1 MAYTIPEIFHQK
13 FATNIEAAIQ
23 QTSSVLDSTV
33 TPFNFD
39 AKSKS
44 ILVGTTIDWADA
56 TDGRMAQTNIGE
68 YNATQRWVVTEK
80 VMVPV
85 APALDEWDETLL
97 DEITSPGSDIINA
110 ITYGYNRIK
119 EKKIIS
125 CIESAVS
132 VGANAPTS
140 TEAFP
145 SANIIAPASN
155 GGLTFAKVAQIVR
168 LAREQDVN
176 PAELTWVISPK
187 DEEYLIA
194 NVTEVRSKDFTKVA
208 PIEGGSVVG
217 SRWMGFTWIISNQ
230 LTTDTSAHTVNT
242 LVYGKQAI
250 RFNFG
255 SRKSAIETRPDRNGA
270 IQFRSSARMGG
281 ARAQDKGVF
290 IVKNQYSTI
299 A

>member
-1 MAYTIPEIFHQK
+1 MATVPDFFFQK
-13 FATNIEAAIQ
+13 FGTSFEAAIQ

-68 YNATQRWVVTEK
+68 YNASQRWVVTEK

-97 DEITSPGSDIINA
+97 DEVTSPGSDIINA
-110 ITYGYNRIK
+110 MTYGYNRIK
-119 EKKIIS
+119 EKKIVS

-132 VGANAPTS
+132 IGANAPTS

-145 SANIIAPASN
+145 TTNVIAHGSA
-155 GGLTFAKVAQIVR
+155 GLTFAKVANIVR

-176 PAELTWVISPK
+176 PAELTWVISAK

-194 NVTEVRSKDFTKVA
+194 NVAEVRSKDYTKVA

-217 SRWMGFTWIISNQ
+217 SRWMGFTWIVSNQ
-230 LTTDTSAHTVNT
+230 LTTNTTDHTVNS

-255 SRKSAIETRPDRNGA
+255 SRKSAIENRPDRNGA

-290 IVKNQYSTI
+290 IVKNYYATI

>member
-1 MAYTIPEIFHQK
+1 MSYTIPEIFHQK

-110 ITYGYNRIK
+110 MTYGYNRIK
-119 EKKIIS
+119 EKKIIAAV
-125 CIESAVS
+125 ESAVS
-132 VGANAPTS
+132 IGANAPTS

-145 SANIIAPASN
+145 NANVIAHGDA
-155 GGLTFAKVAQIVR
+155 GLTFAKVAKIVR

-176 PAELTWVISPK
+176 PAELTWVISAK

-194 NVTEVRSKDFTKVA
+194 NVNEVRSKDYTKVA

-217 SRWMGFTWIISNQ
+217 SRWMGFTWIVSNQ
-230 LTTDTSAHTVNT
+230 LTTDTTAHTVNS

-290 IVKNQYSTI
+290 IVKNYYATI

>member
-1 MAYTIPEIFHQK
+1 MSYTIPEIFHQK

-33 TPFNFD
+33 TPFNFN

-68 YNATQRWVVTEK
+68 YNASQRWVVTEK

-85 APALDEWDETLL
+85 APALDEWDESLL

-119 EKKIIS
+119 EKKIVS

-132 VGANAPTS
+132 IGANAPTS
-140 TEAFP
+140 TQAFP
-145 SANIIAPASN
+145 TDNVIAHGSA
-155 GGLTFAKVAQIVR
+155 GLTFAKVAQIVR

-176 PAELTWVISPK
+176 PAELTWVISAK

-194 NVTEVRSKDFTKVA
+194 NVAEVRSKDYTKVA

-217 SRWMGFTWIISNQ
+217 SRWMGFTWIVSNQ
-230 LTTDTSAHTVNT
+230 LTTDTTNHTVNS
-242 LVYGKQAI
+242 LVYSKQAI

-290 IVKNQYSTI
+290 IVKNYYATI

>member
-1 MAYTIPEIFHQK
+1 MATVPDFFFQK
-13 FATNIEAAIQ
+13 FGTSFEAAVQ

-68 YNATQRWVVTEK
+68 YNASQRWVVTEK

-85 APALDEWDETLL
+85 APALDEWDESLL

-110 ITYGYNRIK
+110 MTYGYNRIK
-119 EKKIIS
+119 EKKIVS

-132 VGANAPTS
+132 IGANAPTS
-140 TEAFP
+140 TQAFP
-145 SANIIAPASN
+145 TTNVIAHGSA
-155 GGLTFAKVAQIVR
+155 GLTFAKVANIVR

-176 PAELTWVISPK
+176 PAELTWVISAK

-194 NVTEVRSKDFTKVA
+194 NVAEVRSKDYTKVA

-217 SRWMGFTWIISNQ
+217 SRWMGFTWIVSNQ
-230 LTTDTSAHTVNT
+230 LTTNTTDHTVNS

-255 SRKSAIETRPDRNGA
+255 SRKSAIENRPDRNGA

-290 IVKNQYSTI
+290 VVKNYYATI

>member
-85 APALDEWDETLL
+85 APALDEWDESLL

-119 EKKIIS
+119 EKKIVS

-132 VGANAPTS
+132 IGANAPTS

-145 SANIIAPASN
+145 TANIIAHSDA
-155 GGLTFAKVAQIVR
+155 GMTFAKVAKIVR

-176 PAELTWVISPK
+176 PAELTWVISAK
-187 DEEYLIA
+187 DEEHLIS
-194 NVTEVRSKDFTKVA
+194 NVNEVRSKDYTTVA

-217 SRWMGFTWIISNQ
+217 SRWMGFTWIVSNQ

-242 LVYGKQAI
+242 LVYSKQAI

-255 SRKSAIETRPDRNGA
+255 SRKSAIESRPDRNGA

-290 IVKNQYSTI
+290 IVKNLYATI

>member
-1 MAYTIPEIFHQK
+1 MSYSIPEIFHQK

-39 AKSKS
+39 GKSKS

-68 YNATQRWVVTEK
+68 YSATQRWVVTEK

-85 APALDEWDETLL
+85 APALDEWDESLL

-110 ITYGYNRIK
+110 MTYGYNRIK
-119 EKKIIS
+119 EKKIVS

-132 VGANAPTS
+132 IGANAPTS
-140 TEAFP
+140 TQAFP
-145 SANIIAPASN
+145 TGNVIAHGSA
-155 GGLTFAKVAQIVR
+155 GLTFAKVANIVR

-176 PAELTWVISPK
+176 PAELTWVISAK

-194 NVTEVRSKDFTKVA
+194 NVAEVRSKDYTKVA

-217 SRWMGFTWIISNQ
+217 SRWMGFTWVVSNQ
-230 LTTDTSAHTVNT
+230 LTTNTTDHTVNS

-255 SRKSAIETRPDRNGA
+255 SRKSAIENRPDRNGA

-290 IVKNQYSTI
+290 IVKNYYASI

>member
-1 MAYTIPEIFHQK
+1 MSYTIPEIFHQK

-39 AKSKS
+39 GKSKS
-44 ILVGTTIDWADA
+44 ILIGTTIDWADA

-68 YNATQRWVVTEK
+68 YNASQRWVVTEK

-85 APALDEWDETLL
+85 APALDEWDESLL

-110 ITYGYNRIK
+110 MTYGYNRIK
-119 EKKIIS
+119 EKKIVS

-132 VGANAPTS
+132 IGANAPTS
-140 TEAFP
+140 TQAFP
-145 SANIIAPASN
+145 TGNVIAHGSA
-155 GGLTFAKVAQIVR
+155 GLTFAKVAQIVR

-176 PAELTWVISPK
+176 PAELTWVISAK

-194 NVTEVRSKDFTKVA
+194 NVAEVRSKDYTKVA

-217 SRWMGFTWIISNQ
+217 SRWMGFTWIVSNQ
-230 LTTDTSAHTVNT
+230 LTTNTTDHTVNS

-255 SRKSAIETRPDRNGA
+255 SRKSAIENRPDRNGA

-290 IVKNQYSTI
+290 IVKNYYASI

>member
-1 MAYTIPEIFHQK
+1 MSYTIPEIFHQK

-56 TDGRMAQTNIGE
+56 TDGRMAQTNICE

-110 ITYGYNRIK
+110 MTYGYNRIK
-119 EKKIIS
+119 EKKIIAAV
-125 CIESAVS
+125 ESAVS
-132 VGANAPTS
+132 IGANAPTS

-145 SANIIAPASN
+145 SDNIIAHGDA
-155 GGLTFAKVAQIVR
+155 GLTFAKVAKIVR

-176 PAELTWVISPK
+176 PAELTWVISAK
-187 DEEYLIA
+187 DEENLIV
-194 NVTEVRSKDFTKVA
+194 NVAEVRSKDYTTVA

-217 SRWMGFTWIISNQ
+217 SRWMGFTWIVSNQ
-230 LTTDTSAHTVNT
+230 LTTDTTAKTVNS

-290 IVKNQYSTI
+290 IVKNKYATI

>member
-44 ILVGTTIDWADA
+44 ILIGTTIDWADA

-85 APALDEWDETLL
+85 APALDEWDESLL

-119 EKKIIS
+119 EKKIIAAV
-125 CIESAVS
+125 ESAVS
-132 VGANAPTS
+132 IGANAPTS

-145 SANIIAPASN
+145 ADNIISHGDA
-155 GGLTFAKVAQIVR
+155 GLTFAKVAKVVR

-176 PAELTWVISPK
+176 PAELTWVISAK
-187 DEEYLIA
+187 DEENLIV
-194 NVTEVRSKDFTKVA
+194 NVNEVRSKDYTKVA

-217 SRWMGFTWIISNQ
+217 SRWMGFTWIVSNQ
-230 LTTDTSAHTVNT
+230 LTTDTTNHTVNS

-290 IVKNQYSTI
+290 IVKNKYATI

>member
-1 MAYTIPEIFHQK
+1 MSYTIPEIFHQK

-85 APALDEWDETLL
+85 APALDEWDESLL

-110 ITYGYNRIK
+110 MTYGYNRIK
-119 EKKIIS
+119 EKKIIAAV
-125 CIESAVS
+125 ESAVS
-132 VGANAPTS
+132 IGANAPTS
-140 TEAFP
+140 TQAFP
-145 SANIIAPASN
+145 TDNIIAHGGA
-155 GGLTFAKVAQIVR
+155 GLTFAKVAKIVR

-187 DEEYLIA
+187 DEENLIVSV
-194 NVTEVRSKDFTKVA
+194 NEVRSKDYTTVA

-217 SRWMGFTWIISNQ
+217 SRWMGFTWIVSNQ
-230 LTTDTSAHTVNT
+230 LTTDSGAKTVNS
-242 LVYGKQAI
+242 LVYSKQAI

-290 IVKNQYSTI
+290 VVKNYYATI

>member
-1 MAYTIPEIFHQK
+1 MATVPDFFFQK
-13 FATNIEAAIQ
+13 FGTSFEAAVQ

-44 ILVGTTIDWADA
+44 ILIGTTIDWADA

-85 APALDEWDETLL
+85 APALDEWDESLL

-110 ITYGYNRIK
+110 MTYGYNRIK
-119 EKKIIS
+119 EKKIVS

-132 VGANAPTS
+132 IGANAPTS

-145 SANIIAPASN
+145 TTNVIAHGSA
-155 GGLTFAKVAQIVR
+155 GLTFAKVAQIVR

-176 PAELTWVISPK
+176 PAELTWVISAK

-194 NVTEVRSKDFTKVA
+194 NVAEVRSKDYTKVA

-217 SRWMGFTWIISNQ
+217 SRWMGFTWIVSNQ
-230 LTTDTSAHTVNT
+230 LTTNTTDHTVNS

-281 ARAQDKGVF
+281 ARAQDNGVF
-290 IVKNQYSTI
+290 IVKNYYATI

>member
-85 APALDEWDETLL
+85 APALDEWDESLL

-119 EKKIIS
+119 EKKIVAA
-125 CIESAVS
+125 IESAVS
-132 VGANAPTS
+132 IGANAPTS

-145 SANIIAPASN
+145 TANIIAHGN
-155 GGLTFAKVAQIVR
+155 NGLTFAKVAQIVR

-176 PAELTWVISPK
+176 PAELTWVISAK
-187 DEEYLIA
+187 DEENLIV
-194 NVTEVRSKDFTKVA
+194 NVAEVRSKDYTKVA

-217 SRWMGFTWIISNQ
+217 SRWMGFTWIVSNQ
-230 LTTDTSAHTVNT
+230 LTTNTTDHTVNS
-242 LVYGKQAI
+242 LVYSKQAI

-290 IVKNQYSTI
+290 IVKNYYATI

>member
-1 MAYTIPEIFHQK
+1 MSYTIPEIFHQK

-33 TPFNFD
+33 TPFNFN

-68 YNATQRWVVTEK
+68 YNASQRWVVTEK

-85 APALDEWDETLL
+85 APALDEWDESLL

-110 ITYGYNRIK
+110 MTYGYNRIK
-119 EKKIIS
+119 EKKIVS

-132 VGANAPTS
+132 IGANAPTS
-140 TEAFP
+140 TQAFP
-145 SANIIAPASN
+145 TDNVIAHGSA
-155 GGLTFAKVAQIVR
+155 GLTFAKVAQIVR

-176 PAELTWVISPK
+176 PAELTWVISAK

-194 NVTEVRSKDFTKVA
+194 NVAEVRSKDYTKVA
-208 PIEGGSVVG
+208 PIENGSVVG
-217 SRWMGFTWIISNQ
+217 SRWMGFTWIVSNQ
-230 LTTDTSAHTVNT
+230 LTTDTTNHTVNS
-242 LVYGKQAI
+242 LVYSKQAI

-290 IVKNQYSTI
+290 IVKNYYATI

>member
-1 MAYTIPEIFHQK
+1 MSYTIPEIFHQK

-110 ITYGYNRIK
+110 MTYGYNRIK
-119 EKKIIS
+119 EKKIIAAV
-125 CIESAVS
+125 ESAVS
-132 VGANAPTS
+132 IGANAPTS

-145 SANIIAPASN
+145 NANVIAHGDA
-155 GGLTFAKVAQIVR
+155 GLTFAKVAKIVR

-176 PAELTWVISPK
+176 PAELTWVISAK

-194 NVTEVRSKDFTKVA
+194 NVNEVRSKDYTKVA

-217 SRWMGFTWIISNQ
+217 SRWMGFTWIVSNQ
-230 LTTDTSAHTVNT
+230 LTTSSAAKTVNS

-290 IVKNQYSTI
+290 IVKNYYATI

>member
-1 MAYTIPEIFHQK
+1 MSYTIPEIFHQK

-85 APALDEWDETLL
+85 APALDEWDESLL

-110 ITYGYNRIK
+110 MTYGYNRIK
-119 EKKIIS
+119 EKKIIAAV
-125 CIESAVS
+125 ESAVAI
-132 VGANAPTS
+132 GANAPTS

-145 SANIIAPASN
+145 SANVIAHGSA
-155 GGLTFAKVAQIVR
+155 GLTFAKVAQIVR

-176 PAELTWVISPK
+176 PAELTWVISAK
-187 DEEYLIA
+187 DEENLIV
-194 NVTEVRSKDFTKVA
+194 NVAEVRSKDYTTVA

-217 SRWMGFTWIISNQ
+217 SRWMGFNWIVSNQ
-230 LTTDTSAHTVNT
+230 LTTSTTAHTVNA
-242 LVYGKQAI
+242 LVYGKKAI

-255 SRKSAIETRPDRNGA
+255 SRKSAIESRPDRNGA

-281 ARAQDKGVF
+281 ARAQDNGVF
-290 IVKNQYSTI
+290 VVKNYYASI

>member
-44 ILVGTTIDWADA
+44 ILIGTTIDWADA

-68 YNATQRWVVTEK
+68 YNASQRWVVTEK

-85 APALDEWDETLL
+85 APALDEWDESLL

-110 ITYGYNRIK
+110 MTYGYNRIK
-119 EKKIIS
+119 EKKIVS

-132 VGANAPTS
+132 IGANAPTS
-140 TEAFP
+140 TQAFP
-145 SANIIAPASN
+145 SGNVIAHGSA
-155 GGLTFAKVAQIVR
+155 GLTFAKVAQIVR

-176 PAELTWVISPK
+176 PAELTWVISAK

-194 NVTEVRSKDFTKVA
+194 NVAEVRSKDYTKVA

-217 SRWMGFTWIISNQ
+217 SRWMGFTWIVSNQ
-230 LTTDTSAHTVNT
+230 LTTNTTDHTVNS

-255 SRKSAIETRPDRNGA
+255 SRKSAIENRPDRNGA

-290 IVKNQYSTI
+290 VVKNYYATI

>member
-1 MAYTIPEIFHQK
+1 MSYTIPEIFHQK

-85 APALDEWDETLL
+85 APALDEWDESLL

-110 ITYGYNRIK
+110 MTYGYNRIK
-119 EKKIIS
+119 EKKIVS

-132 VGANAPTS
+132 IGANAPTS
-140 TEAFP
+140 TQAFP
-145 SANIIAPASN
+145 TGNVIAHGSA
-155 GGLTFAKVAQIVR
+155 GLTFAKVANIVR

-176 PAELTWVISPK
+176 PAELTWVISAK

-194 NVTEVRSKDFTKVA
+194 NVAEVRSKDYTKVA

-217 SRWMGFTWIISNQ
+217 SRWMGFTWIVSNQ
-230 LTTDTSAHTVNT
+230 LTTNTTDHTVNS

-255 SRKSAIETRPDRNGA
+255 SRKSAIENRPDRNGA

-290 IVKNQYSTI
+290 IVKNYYATI

>member
-44 ILVGTTIDWADA
+44 ILIGTTIDWADA
-56 TDGRMAQTNIGE
+56 TGGRMAQTNIGE

-110 ITYGYNRIK
+110 MTYGYNRIK
-119 EKKIIS
+119 ERKIVS

-132 VGANAPTS
+132 IGANAPTS

-145 SANIIAPASN
+145 TDNIIAHGSA
-155 GGLTFAKVAQIVR
+155 GLTFAKVAKIVR

-176 PAELTWVISPK
+176 PAELTWVISAK

-194 NVTEVRSKDFTKVA
+194 NVNEVRSKDYTKVA

-217 SRWMGFTWIISNQ
+217 SRWMGFTWIVSNQ
-230 LTTDTSAHTVNT
+230 LTTNTTDHTVNT

-290 IVKNQYSTI
+290 IVKNYYATI

>member
-1 MAYTIPEIFHQK
+1 MSYTIPEIFHQK

-44 ILVGTTIDWADA
+44 ILIGTTIDWADA

-85 APALDEWDETLL
+85 APALDEWDESLL

-119 EKKIIS
+119 EKKIIAA
-125 CIESAVS
+125 IESAVS
-132 VGANAPTS
+132 IGANAPTS

-145 SANIIAPASN
+145 ADNIISHGSA
-155 GGLTFAKVAQIVR
+155 GLTFAKVAKVVR

-176 PAELTWVISPK
+176 PAELTWVISAK
-187 DEEYLIA
+187 DEENLIV
-194 NVTEVRSKDFTKVA
+194 NVNEVRSKDYTKVA

-217 SRWMGFTWIISNQ
+217 SRWMGFTWIVSNQ
-230 LTTDTSAHTVNT
+230 LTTDTTNHTVNS

-290 IVKNQYSTI
+290 IVKNYYATI

>member
-1 MAYTIPEIFHQK
+1 MSYTIPEIFHQK

-110 ITYGYNRIK
+110 MTYGYNRIK
-119 EKKIIS
+119 EKKIIAAV
-125 CIESAVS
+125 ESAVS
-132 VGANAPTS
+132 IGANAPTS

-145 SANIIAPASN
+145 SDNIIAHGDA
-155 GGLTFAKVAQIVR
+155 GLTFAKVAKIVR

-176 PAELTWVISPK
+176 PAELTWVISAK
-187 DEEYLIA
+187 DEENLIV
-194 NVTEVRSKDFTKVA
+194 NVAEVRSKDYTTVA

-217 SRWMGFTWIISNQ
+217 SRWMGFTWIVSNQ
-230 LTTDTSAHTVNT
+230 LTTDTTAKTVNS

-290 IVKNQYSTI
+290 IVKNKYATI

>member
-1 MAYTIPEIFHQK
+1 MSYTIPEIFHQK

-39 AKSKS
+39 GKSKS

-68 YNATQRWVVTEK
+68 YNASQRWVVTEK

-85 APALDEWDETLL
+85 APALDEWDESLL

-110 ITYGYNRIK
+110 MTYGYNRIK
-119 EKKIIS
+119 EKKIVS

-132 VGANAPTS
+132 IGANAPTS
-140 TEAFP
+140 TQAFP
-145 SANIIAPASN
+145 TGNVIAHGSA
-155 GGLTFAKVAQIVR
+155 GLTFAKVANIVR

-176 PAELTWVISPK
+176 PAELTWVISAK

-194 NVTEVRSKDFTKVA
+194 NVAEVRSKDYTKVA

-217 SRWMGFTWIISNQ
+217 SRWMGFTWIVSNQ
-230 LTTDTSAHTVNT
+230 LTTNTTDHTVNS

-290 IVKNQYSTI
+290 IVKNYYATI

>member
-1 MAYTIPEIFHQK
+1 MSYTIPEIFHQK

-110 ITYGYNRIK
+110 MTYGYNRIK
-119 EKKIIS
+119 EKKIIAAV
-125 CIESAVS
+125 ESAVS
-132 VGANAPTS
+132 IGANAPTS

-145 SANIIAPASN
+145 SDNIIAHGDA
-155 GGLTFAKVAQIVR
+155 GLTFDKVAKIVR

-176 PAELTWVISPK
+176 PAELTWVISAK
-187 DEEYLIA
+187 DEENLIVNGA
-194 NVTEVRSKDFTKVA
+194 EVRSKDYTTVA

-217 SRWMGFTWIISNQ
+217 SRWMGFTWIVSNQ
-230 LTTDTSAHTVNT
+230 LTTDTTAKTVNS

-270 IQFRSSARMGG
+270 I
-281 ARAQDKGVF
+281 
-290 IVKNQYSTI
+290 
-299 A
+299 

>member
-85 APALDEWDETLL
+85 APALDEWDESLL

-119 EKKIIS
+119 EKKIVS

-132 VGANAPTS
+132 IGANAPTS

-145 SANIIAPASN
+145 TANIIAHSDA
-155 GGLTFAKVAQIVR
+155 GMTFAKVAKIVR

-176 PAELTWVISPK
+176 PAELTWVISAK
-187 DEEYLIA
+187 DEEHLIS
-194 NVTEVRSKDFTKVA
+194 NVNEVRSKDYTTVA

-217 SRWMGFTWIISNQ
+217 SRWMGFNWIISNQ

-242 LVYGKQAI
+242 LVYSKQAI

-255 SRKSAIETRPDRNGA
+255 SRKSAIESRPDRNGA

-290 IVKNQYSTI
+290 IVKNKYSTI
-299 A
+299 V

>member
-1 MAYTIPEIFHQK
+1 MATVPDFFFQK
-13 FATNIEAAIQ
+13 FGTSFEAAIQ

-44 ILVGTTIDWADA
+44 ILIGTTIDWADA
-56 TDGRMAQTNIGE
+56 TDGRMAPTNIGE
-68 YNATQRWVVTEK
+68 YNASQRWVVTEK

-97 DEITSPGSDIINA
+97 DEVTSPGSDIINA
-110 ITYGYNRIK
+110 MTYGYNRIK
-119 EKKIIS
+119 EKKIVS

-132 VGANAPTS
+132 IGANAPTS
-140 TEAFP
+140 TQAFP
-145 SANIIAPASN
+145 ATNVIAH
-155 GGLTFAKVAQIVR
+155 GGTGLTFAKVANIVR

-176 PAELTWVISPK
+176 PAELTWAISAK

-194 NVTEVRSKDFTKVA
+194 NVAEVRSKDYTKVA

-217 SRWMGFTWIISNQ
+217 SRWMGFSWIVSNQ
-230 LTTDTSAHTVNT
+230 LTTNTTDHTVNS
-242 LVYGKQAI
+242 LVYSKQAI

-290 IVKNQYSTI
+290 IVKNHYDTI

>member
-1 MAYTIPEIFHQK
+1 MSYTIPEIFHQK

-85 APALDEWDETLL
+85 APALDEWDESLL

-119 EKKIIS
+119 EKKIVS

-132 VGANAPTS
+132 IGANAPTS

-145 SANIIAPASN
+145 NANIIAHGDA
-155 GGLTFAKVAQIVR
+155 GLTFAKVAKIVR

-176 PAELTWVISPK
+176 PAELTWVISAK

-194 NVTEVRSKDFTKVA
+194 NVAEVRSKDYTKVA

-217 SRWMGFTWIISNQ
+217 SRWMGFNWIISNQ
-230 LTTDTSAHTVNT
+230 LTTNTTAHTVNT

-255 SRKSAIETRPDRNGA
+255 SRKSAIESRPDRNGA

-290 IVKNQYSTI
+290 IVKNYYSTI

>member
-1 MAYTIPEIFHQK
+1 MSYTIPEIFHQK

-23 QTSSVLDSTV
+23 QTISVLDSTV

-68 YNATQRWVVTEK
+68 YSATQRWVVTEK

-85 APALDEWDETLL
+85 APALDEWDESLL

-110 ITYGYNRIK
+110 MTYGYNRIK
-119 EKKIIS
+119 EKKIVS

-132 VGANAPTS
+132 IGANAPTS
-140 TEAFP
+140 TQAFP
-145 SANIIAPASN
+145 TGNVIAHGSA
-155 GGLTFAKVAQIVR
+155 GLTFAKVANIVR

-176 PAELTWVISPK
+176 PAELTWVISAK

-194 NVTEVRSKDFTKVA
+194 NVAEVRSKDYTKVA

-217 SRWMGFTWIISNQ
+217 SRWMGFTWIVSNQ
-230 LTTDTSAHTVNT
+230 LTTNTTDHTVNS

-255 SRKSAIETRPDRNGA
+255 SRKSAIENRPDRNGA

-290 IVKNQYSTI
+290 VVKNYYATI

>member
-1 MAYTIPEIFHQK
+1 MSYTIPEIFHQK

-44 ILVGTTIDWADA
+44 ILIGTTIDWADA

-68 YNATQRWVVTEK
+68 YSATQRWVVTEK

-85 APALDEWDETLL
+85 APALDEWDESLL

-110 ITYGYNRIK
+110 MTYGYNRIK
-119 EKKIIS
+119 EKKIVS

-132 VGANAPTS
+132 IGANAPTS
-140 TEAFP
+140 TQAFP
-145 SANIIAPASN
+145 TTNVIAHGTA
-155 GGLTFAKVAQIVR
+155 GLTFAKVANIVR

-176 PAELTWVISPK
+176 PAELTWVISAK

-194 NVTEVRSKDFTKVA
+194 NVAEVRSKDYTKVA

-217 SRWMGFTWIISNQ
+217 SRWMGFTWIVSNQ
-230 LTTDTSAHTVNT
+230 LTTNTTDHTVNS

-255 SRKSAIETRPDRNGA
+255 SRKSAIENRPDRNGA

-290 IVKNQYSTI
+290 IVKNYYATI

>member
-1 MAYTIPEIFHQK
+1 MATVPDFFFQK
-13 FATNIEAAIQ
+13 FGTSFEAAVQ

-44 ILVGTTIDWADA
+44 ILIGTTIDWADA

-68 YNATQRWVVTEK
+68 YNASQRWVVTEK

-85 APALDEWDETLL
+85 APALDEWDESLL

-110 ITYGYNRIK
+110 MTYGYNRIK
-119 EKKIIS
+119 EKKIVS

-132 VGANAPTS
+132 IGANAPTS
-140 TEAFP
+140 TQAFP
-145 SANIIAPASN
+145 TGNVIAHGSA
-155 GGLTFAKVAQIVR
+155 GLTFAKVANIVR

-176 PAELTWVISPK
+176 PAELTWVISAK

-194 NVTEVRSKDFTKVA
+194 NVAEVRSKDYTKVA

-217 SRWMGFTWIISNQ
+217 SRWMGFTWVVSNQ
-230 LTTDTSAHTVNT
+230 LTTNTTDHTVNS

-255 SRKSAIETRPDRNGA
+255 SRKSAIENRPDRNGA

-290 IVKNQYSTI
+290 IVKNYYATI

>member
-1 MAYTIPEIFHQK
+1 MSYTIPEIFHQK

-85 APALDEWDETLL
+85 APALDEWDESLL

-110 ITYGYNRIK
+110 MTYGYNRIK
-119 EKKIIS
+119 EKKIIAAV
-125 CIESAVS
+125 ESAVS
-132 VGANAPTS
+132 IGANAPTS
-140 TEAFP
+140 TQAFP
-145 SANIIAPASN
+145 TDNIIAHGGA
-155 GGLTFAKVAQIVR
+155 GLTFAKVAKIVR

-187 DEEYLIA
+187 DEENLIV
-194 NVTEVRSKDFTKVA
+194 NVNEVRSKDYTTVA

-217 SRWMGFTWIISNQ
+217 SRWMGFTWIVSNQ
-230 LTTDTSAHTVNT
+230 LTTDSGAKTVNS
-242 LVYGKQAI
+242 LVYSKQAI

-290 IVKNQYSTI
+290 VVKNYYATI

>member
-1 MAYTIPEIFHQK
+1 MSYTIPEIFHQK

-44 ILVGTTIDWADA
+44 ILIGTTIDWADA

-85 APALDEWDETLL
+85 APALDEWDESLL

-119 EKKIIS
+119 EKKIIAAV
-125 CIESAVS
+125 ESAVS
-132 VGANAPTS
+132 IGANAPTS

-145 SANIIAPASN
+145 ADNIISHGDA
-155 GGLTFAKVAQIVR
+155 GLTFAKVAKVVR

-176 PAELTWVISPK
+176 PAELTWVISAK
-187 DEEYLIA
+187 DEENLIV
-194 NVTEVRSKDFTKVA
+194 NVNEVRSKDFTKVA

-217 SRWMGFTWIISNQ
+217 SRWMGFTWIVSNQ
-230 LTTDTSAHTVNT
+230 LTTDTTNHTVNS

-290 IVKNQYSTI
+290 IVKNKYATI

>member
-1 MAYTIPEIFHQK
+1 MATVPDFFFQK
-13 FATNIEAAIQ
+13 FGTSFEAAIQ

-44 ILVGTTIDWADA
+44 ILIGTTIDWADA

-68 YNATQRWVVTEK
+68 YNASQRWVVTEK

-97 DEITSPGSDIINA
+97 DEVTSPGSDIINA
-110 ITYGYNRIK
+110 MTYGYNRIK
-119 EKKIIS
+119 EKKIVA

-132 VGANAPTS
+132 IGANAPTS

-145 SANIIAPASN
+145 TANVIAHGGA
-155 GGLTFAKVAQIVR
+155 GLTFAKVANIVR

-176 PAELTWVISPK
+176 PAELTWVISAK

-194 NVTEVRSKDFTKVA
+194 NVAEVRSKDYTKVA

-217 SRWMGFTWIISNQ
+217 SRWMGFSWIVSNQ
-230 LTTDTSAHTVNT
+230 LTTNTTDHTVNS

-255 SRKSAIETRPDRNGA
+255 SRKSAIETRPDRSGA

-290 IVKNQYSTI
+290 VVKNYYDTI

>member
-1 MAYTIPEIFHQK
+1 MSYTIPEIFHQK

-68 YNATQRWVVTEK
+68 YNASQRWVVTEK

-85 APALDEWDETLL
+85 APALDEWDESLL

-110 ITYGYNRIK
+110 MTYGYNRIK
-119 EKKIIS
+119 EKKIVS

-132 VGANAPTS
+132 IGANAPTS
-140 TEAFP
+140 TQAFP
-145 SANIIAPASN
+145 TTNVIAHGTA
-155 GGLTFAKVAQIVR
+155 GLTFAKVANIVR

-176 PAELTWVISPK
+176 PAELTWVISAK

-194 NVTEVRSKDFTKVA
+194 NVAEVRSKDYTKVA

-217 SRWMGFTWIISNQ
+217 SRWMGFTWIVSNQ
-230 LTTDTSAHTVNT
+230 LTTNTTDHTVNS

-255 SRKSAIETRPDRNGA
+255 SRKSAIENRPDRSGA

-290 IVKNQYSTI
+290 IVKNYYATI

>member
-1 MAYTIPEIFHQK
+1 MSYTIPEIFHQK

-68 YNATQRWVVTEK
+68 YSATQRWVVTEK

-85 APALDEWDETLL
+85 APALDEWDESLL

-110 ITYGYNRIK
+110 MTYGYNRIK
-119 EKKIIS
+119 EKKIVS

-132 VGANAPTS
+132 IGANAPTS
-140 TEAFP
+140 TQAFP
-145 SANIIAPASN
+145 TTNVIAHGTA
-155 GGLTFAKVAQIVR
+155 GLTFAKGAKIVR

-176 PAELTWVISPK
+176 PAELTWVISAK

-194 NVTEVRSKDFTKVA
+194 NVAEVRSKDYTKVA

-217 SRWMGFTWIISNQ
+217 SRWMGFTWIVSNQ
-230 LTTDTSAHTVNT
+230 LTTNTTDHTVNS

-255 SRKSAIETRPDRNGA
+255 SRKSAIENRPDRNGA

-290 IVKNQYSTI
+290 IVKNYYASI

>member
-1 MAYTIPEIFHQK
+1 MSYTIPEIFHQK

-85 APALDEWDETLL
+85 APALDEWDESLL

-110 ITYGYNRIK
+110 MTYGYNRIK
-119 EKKIIS
+119 EKKIIAAV
-125 CIESAVS
+125 ESAVS
-132 VGANAPTS
+132 IGANAPTS

-145 SANIIAPASN
+145 STNIIGHGSA
-155 GGLTFAKVAQIVR
+155 GLTFAKVAKIVR

-187 DEEYLIA
+187 DEENLIV
-194 NVTEVRSKDFTKVA
+194 NVNEVRSKDYTKVA

-217 SRWMGFTWIISNQ
+217 SRWMGFTWIVSNQ
-230 LTTDTSAHTVNT
+230 LTTDTSAHTVNC

-281 ARAQDKGVF
+281 ARAQDNGVF
-290 IVKNQYSTI
+290 IVKNYYSTI

>member
-1 MAYTIPEIFHQK
+1 MATVPDFFFQK
-13 FATNIEAAIQ
+13 FGTSFEAAIQ

-44 ILVGTTIDWADA
+44 ILIGTTIDWADA
-56 TDGRMAQTNIGE
+56 TDGRMAPTNIGE
-68 YNATQRWVVTEK
+68 YNASQRWVVTEK

-97 DEITSPGSDIINA
+97 DEVTSPGSDIINA
-110 ITYGYNRIK
+110 MTYGYNRIK
-119 EKKIIS
+119 EKKIVA

-132 VGANAPTS
+132 IGANAPTS

-145 SANIIAPASN
+145 TANVIAHGGA
-155 GGLTFAKVAQIVR
+155 GLTFAKVANIVR

-176 PAELTWVISPK
+176 PAELTWVISAK

-194 NVTEVRSKDFTKVA
+194 NVAEVRSKDYTKVA

-217 SRWMGFTWIISNQ
+217 SRWMGFSWIVSNQ
-230 LTTDTSAHTVNT
+230 LTTNTTDHTVNS

-255 SRKSAIETRPDRNGA
+255 SRKSAIETRPDRSGA

-290 IVKNQYSTI
+290 VVKNYYDTI

>member
-1 MAYTIPEIFHQK
+1 MSYTIPEIFHQK

-39 AKSKS
+39 GKSKS

-85 APALDEWDETLL
+85 APALDEWDESLL

-110 ITYGYNRIK
+110 MTYGYNRIK
-119 EKKIIS
+119 EKKIVS

-132 VGANAPTS
+132 IGANAPTS
-140 TEAFP
+140 TQAFP
-145 SANIIAPASN
+145 TGNVIAHGSA
-155 GGLTFAKVAQIVR
+155 GLTFAKVANIVR

-176 PAELTWVISPK
+176 PAELTWVISAK

-194 NVTEVRSKDFTKVA
+194 NVAEVRSKDYTKVA

-217 SRWMGFTWIISNQ
+217 SRWMGFTWVVSNQ
-230 LTTDTSAHTVNT
+230 LTTNTTDHTVNS

-290 IVKNQYSTI
+290 VVKNYYATI

>member
-1 MAYTIPEIFHQK
+1 MATVPDFFFQK
-13 FATNIEAAIQ
+13 FGTSFEAAIQ

-44 ILVGTTIDWADA
+44 ILIGTTIDWADA
-56 TDGRMAQTNIGE
+56 TDGRMAPTNIGE
-68 YNATQRWVVTEK
+68 YNASQRWVVTEK

-97 DEITSPGSDIINA
+97 DEVTSPGSDIINA
-110 ITYGYNRIK
+110 MTYGYNRIK
-119 EKKIIS
+119 EKKIVA

-132 VGANAPTS
+132 IGANAPTS

-145 SANIIAPASN
+145 TANVIAHGGA
-155 GGLTFAKVAQIVR
+155 GLTFAKVANIVR

-176 PAELTWVISPK
+176 PAELTWVISAK

-194 NVTEVRSKDFTKVA
+194 NVAEVRSKDYTKVA

-217 SRWMGFTWIISNQ
+217 SRWMGFSWIVSNQ
-230 LTTDTSAHTVNT
+230 LTTNTTDHTVNS

-255 SRKSAIETRPDRNGA
+255 SRKSAIETRPDRSGA

-290 IVKNQYSTI
+290 IVKNYYDTI

>member
-1 MAYTIPEIFHQK
+1 MATVPDFFFQK
-13 FATNIEAAIQ
+13 FGTSFEAAVQ

-44 ILVGTTIDWADA
+44 ILIGTTIDWADA

-68 YNATQRWVVTEK
+68 YSATQRWVVTEK

-85 APALDEWDETLL
+85 APALDEWDESLL

-110 ITYGYNRIK
+110 MTYGYNRIK
-119 EKKIIS
+119 EKKIVS

-132 VGANAPTS
+132 IGANAPTS
-140 TEAFP
+140 TQAFP
-145 SANIIAPASN
+145 TGNVIAHGSA
-155 GGLTFAKVAQIVR
+155 GLTFAKVANIVR

-176 PAELTWVISPK
+176 PAELTWVISAK

-194 NVTEVRSKDFTKVA
+194 NVAEVRSKDYTKVA

-217 SRWMGFTWIISNQ
+217 SRWMGFTWVVSNQ
-230 LTTDTSAHTVNT
+230 LTTNTTDHTVNS

-255 SRKSAIETRPDRNGA
+255 SRKSAIENRPDRNGA

-290 IVKNQYSTI
+290 IVKNYYATI

>member
-1 MAYTIPEIFHQK
+1 MSYTIPEIFHQK

-68 YNATQRWVVTEK
+68 YNASQRWVVTEK

-85 APALDEWDETLL
+85 APALDEWDESLL

-110 ITYGYNRIK
+110 MTYGYNRIK
-119 EKKIIS
+119 EKKIVS

-132 VGANAPTS
+132 IGANAPTS
-140 TEAFP
+140 TQAFP
-145 SANIIAPASN
+145 TDNIIAHGGA
-155 GGLTFAKVAQIVR
+155 GLTFAKVANIVR

-176 PAELTWVISPK
+176 PAELTWVISAK

-194 NVTEVRSKDFTKVA
+194 NVAEVRSKDYTKVA

-217 SRWMGFTWIISNQ
+217 SRWMGFTWIVSNQ
-230 LTTDTSAHTVNT
+230 LTTNTTDHTVNS
-242 LVYGKQAI
+242 LVYSKQAI

-290 IVKNQYSTI
+290 IVKNYYDTI